1 VSDPAL
7 AGRLRVECDAERR
20 ALEQDFAS
28 GGDALRNLE
37 GRTAVADRVL
47 AALADALLPS
57 AASHPYCLVAIG
69 GYGRRA
75 LFPCSDVDVLLL
87 GRDGA
92 ALAALGEPAA
102 GLVRQLWD
110 CGWRAAV
117 TSRVLAQCHRFES
130 DNPEFTIALLD
141 SRFVAGDAALYA
153 SLRDGALPALAARE
167 GRALLRAL
175 GEQTHARH
183 AKHGDTLFHLEPD
196 LKDAPGGLRDF
207 DVACW
212 VAAIQ
217 ELGRRNPCSTPA
229 GGWAA
234 LLSEAARRPFRFLAA
249 IRVFVHYRN
258 GRDDNRLTYDLQEEA
273 ASRGIGMPGAAPRPV
288 EAWMREYFRQART
301 ISRLEKRM
309 LDEAGAARSFWPGA
323 LEAWRARLSGGEFIV
338 VGGRVACRRPATLA
352 DPATLLRLLEFVA
365 QHGRDLGRETESSIE
380 EVLVGPAYSD
390 GWADEAWPR
399 FRRILALPHAATAL
413 RAMHRLGILD
423 ALLPEFRA
431 VDALVVRDLYHRYTV
446 DEHTLRTIEALQ
458 ELRSAS
464 AEPHRRFAEI
474 LAEVEQPELLCLALL
489 LHDVGKSLPGD
500 DHTCT
505 SHEIA
510 ERASARLGLAPKE
523 RDLVG
528 FLIRKHLEMSLT
540 VQRRDIFDPETLGA
554 FAETVGTVERLK
566 MLCLLTYADVKS
578 VNPEALT
585 SWKAEM
591 LWQLY
596 AGTANHLARRAD
608 QQRLGPLTER
618 DVAEVVRASPALAAH
633 AAPLGAFLE
642 GFPRRYLKT
651 HSVDEIAAHLDLARR
666 LAARLDGGEARAVES
681 RLRELRGDWELTVMT
696 RDRPRLFADLTGTL
710 SAWSMNI
717 LKTDAFSNRAGV
729 VLDTFVFADLFNT
742 LALNPEER
750 SRLLQSID
758 DVVSFRRPRDGET
771 RERVRRGLAARA
783 QSPVPTEVRCDN
795 SCSTHS
801 TVLELVTR
809 DRPGLLNEVA
819 EVFAGA
825 GCNIEIALVDTQGHR
840 AIDVFYLTLQ
850 GKKLNDE
857 AAEALRE
864 SVRARLDEEH
874 EKGAAARAGA
884 E

>member
-1 VSDPAL
+1 MTGPAPVD
-7 AGRLRVECDAERR
+7 RLRAECDAERR

-28 GGDALRNLE
+28 GGDALRNLD
-37 GRTAVADRVL
+37 GRTALADRILVSL
-47 AALADALLPS
+47 AGGLLP
-57 AASHPYCLVAIG
+57 AAPSHACCLVAIG

-75 LFPCSDVDVLLL
+75 LFPCSDLDVLLL
-87 GRDGA
+87 GRDA
-92 ALAALGEPAA
+92 AAVDAAREPAA

-110 CGWRAAV
+110 LGWRAAV
-117 TSRVLAQCHRFES
+117 TSRVLPQCRRFEW

-141 SRFVAGDAALYA
+141 SRFVAGDQALY
-153 SLRDGALPALAARE
+153 SRLRDDALPALAR
-167 GRALLRAL
+167 RDRPALLRAL
-175 GEQTHARH
+175 VEQTRARH

-196 LKDAPGGLRDF
+196 LKDVPGGLRDF

-212 VAAIQ
+212 VTAIQ
-217 ELGRRNPCSTPA
+217 ELARRGSRSRPHA
-229 GGWAA
+229 GWAA
-234 LLSEAARRPFRFLAA
+234 LLSDAARKAFRFLAA
-249 IRVFVHYRN
+249 VRAFVHYRN

-273 ASRGIGMPGAAPRPV
+273 AARGIGMPASAPQPV
-288 EAWMREYFRQART
+288 ESWMRDYFRQART
-301 ISRLEKRM
+301 ISRLEKRL
-309 LDEAGAARSFWPGA
+309 LDDAPRAGSSWPAA
-323 LEAWRARLSGGEFIV
+323 LEGWRARLSGGEFAV
-338 VGGRVACRRPATLA
+338 VGGRVTCRHPETLA
-352 DPATLLRLLEFVA
+352 EPAGLFGLFEFVA
-365 QHGRDLGRETESSIE
+365 RRGVDLSPETEASIE
-380 EVLVGPAYSD
+380 QALTGPAHAD
-390 GWADEAWPR
+390 GWADDAWPR
-399 FRRILALPHAATAL
+399 FRRVLALPGAATAL
-413 RAMHRLGILD
+413 RAMHRLGVLD
-423 ALLPEFRA
+423 AVLPEFRA

-458 ELRSAS
+458 ELRGAS

-474 LAEVEQPELLCLALL
+474 LAEVEKPELLCLALL
-489 LHDVGKSLPGD
+489 LHDIGKSLPGD

-510 ERASARLGLAPKE
+510 ERAYARLGLAPPE
-523 RDLVG
+523 RDVVG

-596 AGTANHLARRAD
+596 AGTANHLARSVD
-608 QQRLGPLTER
+608 EQRLGPLSER
-618 DVAEVVRASPALAAH
+618 DVAELIRSSPALAAH
-633 AAPLGAFLE
+633 AGPLGAFLE

-651 HSVDEIAAHLDLARR
+651 HSVDEITAHLDVARR
-666 LAARLDGGEARAVES
+666 VGERLRVGESRAVQS
-681 RLRELRGDWELTVMT
+681 RLRERGGHWELTVMT

-710 SAWSMNI
+710 SAWGMNI
-717 LKTDAFSNRAGV
+717 LKTEAFSNRAGL

-750 SRLLQSID
+750 GRLLRGID
-758 DVVSFRRPRDGET
+758 DVVSFRRPVDGEAP
-771 RERVRRGLAARA
+771 ERVRRGVAARA
-783 QSPVPTEVRCDN
+783 QSPVPTEVHCDN

-809 DRPGLLNEVA
+809 DRPGLLHEVA

-825 GCNIEIALVDTQGHR
+825 GCNIEIALVDTQGNR

-850 GKKLNDE
+850 GKKLSDA

-864 SVRARLDEEH
+864 AVHARLDPGQET
-874 EKGAAARAGA
+874 GAQAGA